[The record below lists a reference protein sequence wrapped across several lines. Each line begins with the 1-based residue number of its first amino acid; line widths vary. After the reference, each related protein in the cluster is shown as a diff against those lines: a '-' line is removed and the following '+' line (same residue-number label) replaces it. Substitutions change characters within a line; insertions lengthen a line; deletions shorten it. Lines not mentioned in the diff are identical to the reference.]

1 MTHKDGTTGRAG
13 GFMEEVGGTIKENM
27 GQLIGNEQM
36 ELEGRAKVLE
46 GQAHQEAAKTK
57 ARIQGAAEELTGD
70 AKGRVGRI
78 LDNEQMQV
86 EGKLTSMKG
95 KARQKVNE

>member
-1 MTHKDGTTGRAG
+1 ML
-13 GFMEEVGGTIKENM
+13 EEVGGTIKENV

-46 GQAHQEAAKTK
+46 GQAHQEAAKAK
-57 ARIQGAAEELTGD
+57 ARIKGAAEELTGE
-70 AKGRVGRI
+70 AKGHVGKI

-86 EGKLTSMKG
+86 EGKLGAMKG
-95 KARQKVNE
+95 QARQKLNE